1 MTSRLAHGL
10 KKGTWPSP
18 CTGLDVQPLALGS
31 TFLPEKT
38 EVSLLKSPGVVGLR
52 LQIRSGFLGQN
63 CRASS

>member
-1 MTSRLAHGL
+1 MTSWLAHGL

-38 EVSLLKSPGVVGLR
+38 EVSLLKSPGVLGLR
-52 LQIRSGFLGQN
+52 LQI
-63 CRASS
+63 